1 MTFLLPFFTTYLC
14 EQGFSALMGIKTKAR
29 NRLSPGNDLHV
40 ALSKIKPC
48 IEEIVKGKYQFYKSH
63 RTNILS

>member
-1 MTFLLPFFTTYLC
+1 
-14 EQGFSALMGIKTKAR
+14 MGIKTKAR